1 MLDKFKKVKIVH
13 NFSRIYLLII
23 VLIYIIYS
31 FRISEY
37 VTLFIDEKLLIDDI
51 YNIWLFDDQFN
62 TFNSVDSNF
71 LKNILIF
78 IKEFSYGGDLRY
90 GRLWSNYFTIIVG
103 VFALFDDQILIIS
116 TRILNVLTYLL
127 ANVLL
132 VKALVPKKYF
142 WIALLSLY
150 SIPGVEMLNRIPKT
164 ETLSLLFISFGF
176 LNLNKKKYYKSIFY
190 FGIATFIKINSAIL
204 FIFISIYFF
213 YITDE
218 KKWKFSIK
226 AFLTGISSL
235 LLVNPILII
244 PPINIGAF
252 KVPNFYKIYLN
263 WLTTQ
268 SSNGDSIVFSFQN
281 FTRWGKSLNAFYLLR
296 TNIQIFIILL
306 LLCFVVLFFK
316 VIKNKNHMDILIFFV
331 VFSYLIFY
339 LFYIE
344 RQYMWYLVLP
354 FSLFLILLFRNLNHN
369 LDSAKKLLLY
379 SFLIINL
386 LGAQSNS
393 FIFIEQKKFR
403 ANGDYGYQGIDS
415 PVVAEKQIQKI
426 IQIIEN
432 IYKNNNQLNNNLVYW
447 NPNLFMPRNH
457 VTYESF
463 FYIREYWG
471 NKDSPL
477 YALEDSDIFVTYTK
491 YDKIE
496 NVSVYQFENIYIYVK
511 D

>member
-1 MLDKFKKVKIVH
+1 M
-13 NFSRIYLLII
+13 
-23 VLIYIIYS
+23 
-31 FRISEY
+31 
-37 VTLFIDEKLLIDDI
+37 
-51 YNIWLFDDQFN
+51 
-62 TFNSVDSNF
+62 
-71 LKNILIF
+71 
-78 IKEFSYGGDLRY
+78 
-90 GRLWSNYFTIIVG
+90 
-103 VFALFDDQILIIS
+103 
-116 TRILNVLTYLL
+116 
-127 ANVLL
+127 
-132 VKALVPKKYF
+132 
-142 WIALLSLY
+142 
-150 SIPGVEMLNRIPKT
+150 
-164 ETLSLLFISFGF
+164 
-176 LNLNKKKYYKSIFY
+176 
-190 FGIATFIKINSAIL
+190 
-204 FIFISIYFF
+204 
-213 YITDE
+213 
-218 KKWKFSIK
+218 
-226 AFLTGISSL
+226 TGISSL

-281 FTRWGKSLNAFYLLR
+281 FTRWGESLNAFYLLR

-316 VIKNKNHMDILIFFV
+316 VIKNKNQIDILIFFV

-354 FSLFLILLFRNLNHN
+354 FSLFLILLFRNLNDN
-369 LDSAKKLLLY
+369 LGSAKKLLLY

-393 FIFIEQKKFR
+393 YLYRTKKFR

-415 PVVAEKQIQKI
+415 PVIAEKQIQEI
-426 IQIIEN
+426 IRIIEN

-471 NKDSPL
+471 NKDSPI

-491 YDKIE
+491 YDKTE